1 MDSSAYLITVLSSSM
16 LPKTVSAIMDAT
28 SPLATFTLSPF
39 TLIGATMRRPV
50 GVSAADA
57 VVAGAAAAG
66 FCGASGRPAE
76 HRPPKRDGQMRSSVI
91 LPNIMARALLNV
103 GLRAHS
109 VALGK

>member
-1 MDSSAYLITVLSSSM
+1 M
-16 LPKTVSAIMDAT
+16 LPKTVSAIMVAA

-66 FCGASGRPAE
+66 FYGASGRPAE
-76 HRPPKRDGQMRSSVI
+76 RDGQMRSSEDAVE
-91 LPNIMARALLNV
+91 
-103 GLRAHS
+103 LRAR
-109 VALGK
+109 

>member
-16 LPKTVSAIMDAT
+16 LPKTVSAIMVTA

-39 TLIGATMRRPV
+39 TLVGATMRRPV

-66 FCGASGRPAE
+66 FCGASGRPVE
-76 HRPPKRDGQMRSSVI
+76 RRSPKRDGQTRSSVI
-91 LPNIMARALLNV
+91 LKNIYGEDAAER
-103 GLRAHS
+103 
-109 VALGK
+109 

>member
-1 MDSSAYLITVLSSSM
+1 M
-16 LPKTVSAIMDAT
+16 LPKTVSAIMVAA

-66 FCGASGRPAE
+66 FYGASGRPAE
-76 HRPPKRDGQMRSSVI
+76 RIWPDAVKRGRCGTKALKLLSELARS
-91 LPNIMARALLNV
+91 LNV
-103 GLRAHS
+103 EPAHQPLRSRKH
-109 VALGK
+109 VGTGPEG